1 MTRYEASQLTTVI
14 FLEKLQKSELQF
26 SKEKDVEFSEFSK
39 KEGLE
44 FSREKGGVGE
54 IGGLFLKRE
63 YH

>member
-26 SKEKDVEFSEFSK
+26 SKEKDIEFSEFSK

-44 FSREKGGVGE
+44 FPREKGGVGE